1 MILNNVQSWNGNKI
15 DMTDLKDEIPDQI
28 IDHCVGLM
36 LIKPICN
43 NEVWEYLDTLG
54 KYVY

>member
-1 MILNNVQSWNGNKI
+1 MILNDRQSWNDNDI
-15 DMTDLKDEIPDQI
+15 VMTDLKDAIPDQV

-43 NEVWEYLDTLG
+43 NGVWEYLDTLG
-54 KYVY
+54 K